1 MTPRSRPRLADLP
14 PKLKKKFAELRRKVQ
29 GVVAATAVW
38 DSLFTD
44 KERESLGGDAYKAW
58 KAHGH
63 TAGMWSKVREVT
75 PARAVVDI
83 AYEFDWLDTR
93 TRAQLIKAFGEEEPP
108 SVLPRWIKPKGEVL
122 FRGVVVRR
130 IARPL
135 QAKKIV
141 IILDVF
147 EELGWPRQI
156 DDPVTSGPHNA
167 ARRRVIESL
176 NKGLTD
182 IHFICV
188 GDGERFGWEERP
200 GKPRKRPV
208 AEKQIVAEKQPVAGK
223 KPPPGA

>member
-1 MTPRSRPRLADLP
+1 MTPRPRPRLADLP
-14 PKLKKKFAELRRKVQ
+14 PKLKKKFDELRLKVED
-29 GVVAATAVW
+29 VPVAIGIW
-38 DSLFTD
+38 DSLFTN
-44 KERESLGGDAYKAW
+44 KERESLGGDAFKAW
-58 KAHGH
+58 KEQGH
-63 TAGMWSKVREVT
+63 STAGMWSKVREVT
-75 PARAVVDI
+75 PAKAVVDI

-141 IILDVF
+141 TILDTF

-156 DDPVTSGPHNA
+156 DDPVTSGGPHNA

-176 NKGLTD
+176 NKGLTG

-200 GKPRKRPV
+200 VKPRKKPV
-208 AEKQIVAEKQPVAGK
+208 AEKQTVAGK
-223 KPPPGA
+223 KPPQGA

>member
-1 MTPRSRPRLADLP
+1 MTPRPRPRLADLP

-75 PARAVVDI
+75 PARAIVDI

-108 SVLPRWIKPKGEVL
+108 SVLPRWIKPKGEVW

-200 GKPRKRPV
+200 VKPRKKPV
-208 AEKQIVAEKQPVAGK
+208 AEKKPVAGK
-223 KPPPGA
+223 KPPQGA

>member
-1 MTPRSRPRLADLP
+1 VTPRPRPRLADLP
-14 PKLKKKFAELRRKVQ
+14 PKLKKKFAELRLKVQ

-83 AYEFDWLDTR
+83 AYELDWLDTR
-93 TRAQLIKAFGEEEPP
+93 TLAQLIKAFGEEEPP

-188 GDGERFGWEERP
+188 GDGERFGWEEQP
-200 GKPRKRPV
+200 GKPRKKTV
-208 AEKQIVAEKQPVAGK
+208 ADKQPVAGK
-223 KPPPGA
+223 KPPQGA

>member
-1 MTPRSRPRLADLP
+1 MTPRPRPRLADLP

-75 PARAVVDI
+75 PARAIVDI

-200 GKPRKRPV
+200 VKPRKKPV
-208 AEKQIVAEKQPVAGK
+208 AEKKPVAGK
-223 KPPPGA
+223 KPPQGA

>member
-1 MTPRSRPRLADLP
+1 MTPRPRPRLADLP
-14 PKLKKKFAELRRKVQ
+14 PKLKKKFDELRLKVED
-29 GVVAATAVW
+29 VPVAIGIW
-38 DSLFTD
+38 DSLFTN

-58 KAHGH
+58 KAHGG

-200 GKPRKRPV
+200 VKPRK
-208 AEKQIVAEKQPVAGK
+208 KPVAGK
-223 KPPPGA
+223 KPQQGA

>member
-1 MTPRSRPRLADLP
+1 MTPRPRPRLADLP

-75 PARAVVDI
+75 PARAGVDL

-141 IILDVF
+141 TILDSF

-156 DDPVTSGPHNA
+156 DDPVTSGGPHNA

-176 NKGLTD
+176 NKGLTG

-188 GDGERFGWEERP
+188 GDGERFGWEEQP
-200 GKPRKRPV
+200 GKPRKKPV
-208 AEKQIVAEKQPVAGK
+208 VEKKTVAGK
-223 KPPPGA
+223 KPPQGA